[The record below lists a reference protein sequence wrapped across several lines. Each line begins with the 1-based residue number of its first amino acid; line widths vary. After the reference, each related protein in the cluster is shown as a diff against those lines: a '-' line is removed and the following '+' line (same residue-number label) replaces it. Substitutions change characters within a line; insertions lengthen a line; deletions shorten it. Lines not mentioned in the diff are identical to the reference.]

1 MWKQFDF
8 INGPQLVQGPQL
20 LSRRAR
26 RAAHYALLA
35 TLVLSLLLSS
45 APVLYAAP
53 PLAVPQHPPL
63 VQEPGDGLKSV
74 LIAGPETGETGTKY
88 NFEAQVDPKEQAE
101 SVTYAWSPD
110 PKSGQGTALAS
121 YTWNE
126 AGKQEI
132 KVTATG
138 GDGTT
143 VSAEHE
149 IGIENAP
156 ARPVASASM
165 TLSAEEVSTGMPV
178 SATLVLTPLIATD
191 YSVFWSPRPS
201 QRLGDEQAVYDLLA
215 PGEQMIE
222 ATIVNADGSEVVVS
236 ASVNVNG
243 ELVTPG
249 PTVSPEPTDEPTT
262 EPTDEPTTEPTDEP
276 TTEPTDEPT
285 TEPTD
290 EPTTEPTDEPTTQP
304 GTTPQPGETPVPTQ
318 TPNPSGDD
326 QIFLPLVSSDAE
338 VNSAAAAA
346 PDIIGGQQATAGEWP
361 WQVAL
366 IFNQNNPFGSQ
377 FCGGS
382 LIDPYWVLT
391 AAHCVDW
398 WNSANTLHIIS
409 GQQQLSGSGGEII
422 AVSQIIAHPDY
433 DNTPLDSDIA
443 LLQLSQPAS
452 AAPVSLAPVSFSPGN
467 LATVTGWGNTAQSGN
482 ASYPNDLMEV
492 QVPLVSNQ
500 ACVAAYGSTITNNML
515 CAGQAGV
522 DSCQGDSGG
531 PLVLPNGNGGWA
543 QIGVVSFGRGC
554 GLAGSPGVYARV
566 SQFTGWIAQ
575 QQALNPPSSTPD
587 AFEPDNNAGSA
598 SPIATDGTAQ
608 THTIHVADDVDW
620 IAFSVTGG
628 VEYTV
633 ETSNLGPAADTIIR
647 LYDGATSFLE
657 GDDDGGVGLASRLQF
672 VATQTATYYI
682 EISHYNSSA
691 FGDDTTYDVSI
702 TAQEPA
708 ALGDQYEPD
717 NIPSNASTIAT
728 DGTPQ
733 THNIHVAGDYDEIR
747 FDTVP
752 GTTYIVETFN
762 LGNSADTYLELFG
775 DDVAST
781 PLLTDDDGGSELL
794 ASRVEFTAMNAGP
807 YYARVRHYSPNAFGD
822 DTLYDIRVT
831 TTAVGAVGDVYEPD
845 NSISE
850 ASSLA
855 ADGTL
860 QTHDI
865 HVAGDTDWIGFN
877 ATTGVAY
884 TIETSNLGPDAD
896 TVIDLVDNFGGV
908 LATDDDGA
916 VQAYASRLN
925 FVATYTGLYYVQ
937 VRHYNPAFFSAD
949 TFYDIGVTV
958 SSNGSDAFEPDNS
971 RSEAKLIALDGTPQT
986 HNIHVAGDVDWIRL
1000 MAAGGAA
1007 YTVETFNLGPDADTV
1022 IELLDLHGNFITS
1035 DDDGGNGVASR
1046 LDFFAGYAG
1055 PYYVKVRH
1063 FNSTASGTG
1072 TSYDIRIT
1080 PTVGSAPDAYE
1091 PDGSDASASLIGT
1104 DGTAQ
1109 THTMHLPGDKDWIRF
1124 NVTAGVRYE
1133 VKTFN
1138 LSSGAD
1144 TVVGV
1149 RNQNLE
1155 YVNGNDDG
1163 GDEPLASRVPFVAA
1177 TSGTYY
1183 ARVQHYDINA
1193 SGADTQYDVSVSAV
1207 P

>member
-1 MWKQFDF
+1 MT
-8 INGPQLVQGPQL
+8 I
-20 LSRRAR
+20 LSSLMRRTRRAGR
-26 RAAHYALLA
+26 HICVAAII
-35 TLVLSLLLSS
+35 LSLLLSH

-53 PLAVPQHPPL
+53 LAAPQNAPL
-63 VQEPGDGLKSV
+63 VQEPGDALESV
-74 LIAGPETGETGTKY
+74 LIAGPETGVTGTKY

-101 SVTYAWSPD
+101 SVTYVWSPE

-132 KVTATG
+132 KVAVTG
-138 GDGTT
+138 GDDTT

-156 ARPVASASM
+156 ARPVTSASL

-191 YSVFWSPRPS
+191 YSVIWSPRPS
-201 QRLGDEQAVYDLLA
+201 NRLSDKQAVFDLLA
-215 PGEQMIE
+215 SGEQTIE
-222 ATIVNADGSEVVVS
+222 ATIVNADGSALTAS
-236 ASVNVNG
+236 ASVNVSG

-249 PTVSPEPTDEPTT
+249 PTVSPEPPDEPTTEPPDEPTT

-276 TTEPTDEPT
+276 T
-285 TEPTD
+285 D

-304 GTTPQPGETPVPTQ
+304 GVTPQPVV
-318 TPNPSGDD
+318 TPNPSADD

-338 VNSAAAAA
+338 VNSASAAA

-391 AAHCVDW
+391 AAHCVDG
-398 WNSANTLHIIS
+398 WNPANTLHVLS
-409 GQQQLSGSGGEII
+409 GRQQLSGSAGEIT
-422 AVSQIIAHPDY
+422 AVSQIIVHPNYVSSSY
-433 DNTPLDSDIA
+433 DWDVA
-443 LLQLSQPAS
+443 LLKLTQPSS
-452 AAPVSLAPVSFSPGN
+452 AATISLDPLLFTPGDI
-467 LATVTGWGNTAQSGN
+467 ATVTGWGRTVSNDPSSGPDN
-482 ASYPNDLMEV
+482 LLEV
-492 QVPLVSNQ
+492 QVPIVSNQ
-500 ACVAAYGSTITNNML
+500 VCSATYGSTVTSNMV
-515 CAGQAGV
+515 CAGQTGAGA
-522 DSCQGDSGG
+522 CMGDSGG
-531 PLVLPNGNGGWA
+531 PLVLPNGAGGWV
-543 QIGVVSFGRGC
+543 QIGVVSWG
-554 GLAGSPGVYARV
+554 GLPCASAGLPSVYARV
-566 SQFTGWIAQ
+566 DQFTGWIAQ

-598 SPIATDGTAQ
+598 SAIATDGTAQ

-647 LYDGATSFLE
+647 LYDGATTFLE
-657 GDDDGGVGLASRLQF
+657 GDDDGGVALASRLQF

-682 EISHYNSSA
+682 EIFHYRSSA
-691 FGDDTTYDVSI
+691 FGNDTTYDVRISG
-702 TAQEPA
+702 QPA
-708 ALGDQYEPD
+708 VPGDQYEPD
-717 NIPSNASTIAT
+717 DIPSNASTIAT

-747 FDTVP
+747 FNTVP

-762 LGNSADTYLELFG
+762 LGSSADTYLELFE
-775 DDVAST
+775 DSVAST
-781 PLLTDDDGGSELL
+781 PLLTDDDGGSESL

-831 TTAVGAVGDVYEPD
+831 TTTAGAAGDVYEPD

-896 TVIDLVDNFGGV
+896 TVIDLVDDFGGV

-916 VQAYASRLN
+916 AASYASRLN
-925 FVATYTGLYYVQ
+925 FVATYTGLHYVQ
-937 VRHYNPAFFSAD
+937 VRHYNPAFFSPN
-949 TFYDIGVTV
+949 TFYDISVTV
-958 SSNGSDAFEPDNS
+958 SSNGPDAFEPDNS
-971 RSEAKLIALDGTPQT
+971 RSEAELIALDGTPQT

-1000 MAAGGAA
+1000 MVPVGGAA

-1035 DDDGGNGVASR
+1035 DDDGGSGVASR

-1091 PDGSDASASLIGT
+1091 PDGSDAEASLIGT
-1104 DGTAQ
+1104 NGTAQ

-1124 NVTAGVRYE
+1124 NVTAGVIYE
-1133 VKTFN
+1133 VNTFN
-1138 LSSGAD
+1138 LGSGAD

-1149 RNQNLE
+1149 FNDNLE
-1155 YVNGNDDG
+1155 YLNGNDDG
-1163 GDEPLASRVPFVAA
+1163 GDEPLASSAPFLAT

-1183 ARVQHYDINA
+1183 AFVYHYDINA
-1193 SGADTQYDVSVSAV
+1193 FGADTQYDVSVSAV